1 MFSQVHLIF
10 NHLRFQGEF
19 WKAMS
24 KNWSLHPCEALT
36 GASKPR
42 TCSALKTEV
51 AMFFFPGQVW
61 KSYAACWHAELAML
75 ASWGGYTHWIFFML
89 AISQVHSEMTA
100 SQCKEFQPV
109 WTSSFAISMRPNTHK
124 LGLWLGRP
132 YCWLKKHQ
140 ETLGVCRVWC
150 YGSSILE
157 CLASQA
163 R

>member
-1 MFSQVHLIF
+1 MAVGGMFSQVHLIF

-36 GASKPR
+36 VASKLPI
-42 TCSALKTEV
+42 CSALKTEV

-100 SQCKEFQPV
+100 SQCK
-109 WTSSFAISMRPNTHK
+109 
-124 LGLWLGRP
+124 GLNQFELHPLQSRCARIHINLACDWAGHTVGSRNI
-132 YCWLKKHQ
+132 KKP
-140 ETLGVCRVWC
+140 
-150 YGSSILE
+150 
-157 CLASQA
+157 
-163 R
+163 